1 MGTLKEDLQKQREW
15 IIKALNSSNY
25 KADGTIESLKEIDRF
40 FDEEKKPG
48 GLLDR
53 PKIGY
58 ILFGISAYVGEVA
71 IKEVGGEWITDDDD
85 LKGEINIAIK
95 LKNGA
100 MIWPAHKVLNR
111 YHNGEE
117 DNLYYYMCDVC
128 KKEIGK
134 VMTGEE
140 FIKMQKKKEN
150 RLTSLI
156 KKIIGK

>member
-1 MGTLKEDLQKQREW
+1 MATLEEDLQKQREW

-40 FDEEKKPG
+40 FDEEKKTG
-48 GLLDR
+48 GILDK
-53 PKIGY
+53 PKVGY

-71 IKEVGGEWITDDDD
+71 IKEVGGEWLTDDDD
-85 LKGEINIAIK
+85 PKGEINIAIK
-95 LKNGA
+95 LKNGSI
-100 MIWPAHKVLNR
+100 IWPAYKVVKR
-111 YHNGEE
+111 FENGSE
-117 DNLYYYMCDVC
+117 DSLYDYMCAIC

-134 VMTGEE
+134 IMTDEE
-140 FIKMQKKKEN
+140 FQKKKEN